1 MKYLEGLIEWESDGL
16 KGIPT
21 NLLEEYIVDLQ
32 CELENRKYVTPIKH
46 FMDDNGNWIIEFNK
60 ADIKKLINK
69 FKVKKKN

>member
-32 CELENRKYVTPIKH
+32 CELENRKKEC
-46 FMDDNGNWIIEFNK
+46 DG
-60 ADIKKLINK
+60 
-69 FKVKKKN
+69 